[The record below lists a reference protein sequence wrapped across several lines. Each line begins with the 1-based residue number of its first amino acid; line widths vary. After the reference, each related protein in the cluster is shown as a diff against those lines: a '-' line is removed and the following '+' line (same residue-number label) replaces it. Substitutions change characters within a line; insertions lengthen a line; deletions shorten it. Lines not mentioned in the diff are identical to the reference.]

1 MKYLSS
7 LLELA
12 GAALVFYAVA
22 QWSPEVAMALLGVV
36 LITTGYNLGGTT
48 K

>member
-1 MKYLSS
+1 MTYLSS

-12 GAALVFYAVA
+12 GAALFLYAVST
-22 QWSPEVAMALLGVV
+22 WSPAVAIALVGVV
-36 LITTGYNLGGTT
+36 LITTGYNLGRPN